1 MYKTIM
7 EEELCE
13 LEEPLHKYKQEF
25 VMAPINEL
33 KVIEIQRKPSNHHI
47 KRLAESIRKIGFVVP
62 VIAIRRGENLIIV
75 DGQHRYLAAK
85 EMGIEKLPCIVIPE
99 KYANQLMELNVEKVM
114 SLREKCYVAL
124 NVYRI
129 ILKEK
134 PDLNEDDVEMQD
146 AIELPY
152 FITLGLAYEENQKF
166 FGSAYE
172 SLMRR
177 LDFFLSE
184 PIKDAYEQRKEKA
197 KFLIN
202 LDNIARE
209 AVEKVKSL
217 GIFHPFLYKEIISF
231 CNPIGRKRKVEENLE
246 EVLTKLEENL
256 KNLIQNPK
264 KIRAHTF
271 SSEGF

>member
-1 MYKTIM
+1 M
-7 EEELCE
+7 EEKLCE

-33 KVIEIQRKPSNHHI
+33 EVIEIQRKPSNYHI
-47 KRLAESIRKIGFVVP
+47 RRLAESIRKIGFVVP
-62 VIAIRRGENLIIV
+62 LIAIRREENLIIV

-85 EMGIEKLPCIVIPE
+85 EMGIEKLPCIIIPE

-134 PDLNEDDVEMQD
+134 PELSEDDVEVQD
-146 AIELPY
+146 SIEFPY

-177 LDFFLSE
+177 LDIFLSE
-184 PIKDAYEQRKEKA
+184 PIKNAYEQRKEKA
-197 KFLIN
+197 KFLIR
-202 LDNIARE
+202 LDSIARE

-217 GIFHPFLYKEIISF
+217 GISHPFLYKEIISF

-246 EVLTKLEENL
+246 DVLTKLEENL
-256 KNLIQNPK
+256 KDLIQNPE

-271 SSEGF
+271 SSEEF

>member
-1 MYKTIM
+1 MYKIIM
-7 EEELCE
+7 EEKLCE

-25 VMAPINEL
+25 VMVPINEL
-33 KVIEIQRKPSNHHI
+33 KVIEIQRKPSSYHI
-47 KRLAESIRKIGFVVP
+47 RRLAESIRKIGFVVP
-62 VIAIRRGENLIIV
+62 LIAIRRGENLIIV

-85 EMGIEKLPCIVIPE
+85 EMGIEKLPCIIIPE

-124 NVYRI
+124 NVFRI
-129 ILKEK
+129 FLKEK
-134 PDLNEDDVEMQD
+134 PDLSEDDVEIQD
-146 AIELPY
+146 AIEYPY

-177 LDFFLSE
+177 LDFFLSK
-184 PIKDAYEQRKEKA
+184 PIKETYELRKEKA
-197 KFLIN
+197 KFLIK
-202 LDNIARE
+202 LDSIARE

-217 GIFHPFLYKEIISF
+217 GVSHPFLYREIISF
-231 CNPIGRKRKVEENLE
+231 CNPIGRKRKVEESLE
-246 EVLTKLEENL
+246 DVLTKLEENL
-256 KNLIQNPK
+256 RDLIQNPE

-271 SSEGF
+271 SSEEF